1 MVTSIRAAEAA
12 AAARARAASQ
22 ARLEAQAAAIRAQQ
36 ARAAE
41 QRAQQARA
49 EAEARSAAQRAAQA
63 AANRAY
69 AARQEAMTTSQR
81 GTVQTSNPPQNPT
94 SPRYSPPV
102 IQPTPP
108 YVPPPPPPPVSPG
121 NQSIKI
127 ATAELF
133 ISGESTVS
141 EEQMFARTIS
151 DVASL
156 ELLELTRQGAVDGI
170 DQTYLPITGLADL
183 NMQNDPTKIIALQN
197 SSDEYFKQFSIPLE
211 RYTPSEGTG
220 ENGEIVYIDTDSS
233 SPTYNSL
240 VINMINLKPTER
252 LEIEFIYFDSA
263 SNVKWYN

>member
-1 MVTSIRAAEAA
+1 MVFNYAAYQAEIRA
-12 AAARARAASQ
+12 AAARAAAT
-22 ARLEAQAAAIRAQQ
+22 
-36 ARAAE
+36 
-41 QRAQQARA
+41 
-49 EAEARSAAQRAAQA
+49 A
-63 AANRAY
+63 AANRA
-69 AARQEAMTTSQR
+69 AAARAEAQRTSAAAAAQAARQLHARQEAQTTSQR
-81 GTVQTSNPPQNPT
+81 APVVTQAP
-94 SPRYSPPV
+94 YSPPAV
-102 IQPTPP
+102 QPTPP

-133 ISGESTVS
+133 ISGESTIG

-197 SSDEYFKQFSIPLE
+197 SSDEYFRQFSIPLE